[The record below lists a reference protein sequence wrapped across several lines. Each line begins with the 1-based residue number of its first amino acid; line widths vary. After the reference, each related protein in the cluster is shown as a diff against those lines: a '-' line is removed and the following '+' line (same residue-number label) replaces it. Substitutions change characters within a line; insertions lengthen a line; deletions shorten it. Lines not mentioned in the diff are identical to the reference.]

1 MHYCPEEIA
10 IIRPPTPTSTPQKV
24 HGDIENWRK
33 RMFTPIPQKILPFHT
48 EQINLF
54 THTHARARAH
64 THTHTSHQ
72 CPIPGCQ
79 WNSWMNHQ
87 DQKLPTN
94 LRMTI
99 PKPRQHFLGSKMAH
113 ERIKAQL
120 SIHQSYIAYSD
131 TFTPNIS
138 LASGKEANTH
148 TQQSYI
154 SGVVGLRPQCVYN
167 THQTSG
173 THTHTRNCMAAPSQ
187 MLT

>member
-1 MHYCPEEIA
+1 
-10 IIRPPTPTSTPQKV
+10 
-24 HGDIENWRK
+24 
-33 RMFTPIPQKILPFHT
+33 MFTLIHQKNLPFHA

-54 THTHARARAH
+54 THTHARARARA
-64 THTHTSHQ
+64 HTHTSHQ
-72 CPIPGCQ
+72 CQIPGCQ

-99 PKPRQHFLGSKMAH
+99 PKPRQHFPGSKMAH
-113 ERIKAQL
+113 ERIRAQL

-138 LASGKEANTH
+138 LANGKEANTH
-148 TQQSYI
+148 THNKATSVELWV
-154 SGVVGLRPQCVYN
+154 SDHSVYLI
-167 THQTSG
+167 HIRRVAR
-173 THTHTRNCMAAPSQ
+173 THTHNCMAAPSQ